1 MVHIPIPVP
10 RLCLSLEFDIEKSEE
25 RPSNERHDAAIKEAA
40 RTVDSFIHFSQHG
53 VTPDAFSAKV
63 VDGADID
70 PDRQLSFA
78 SAHNAPFDPKFHVA
92 SGGPA
97 IRYEFIYSDHHPNDS
112 PDKPSKLFLRI
123 VTSFGKPEETID
135 GVLATRIG
143 LTALEILQGNEVHPT
158 IFPKHK
164 PVPFGM
170 RQYFNFIRHCTLTD
184 LLAIPIG
191 YMQFYLLGI
200 LEKMGI
206 RKESNI
212 FRVNS
217 IASLLKFHE
226 SKHSLESAKYK
237 LYRSDSKGA
246 FKVFLS
252 MVEKWTKR
260 LGLDSYYLLLNV
272 SPLAAAAITYNIKDI
287 TNVKARYRCA
297 FVPEGPPPGEDIW
310 AALNFITASKI
321 LVNNYGVHKHNFSA
335 KPVSYLWDWL
345 HIRSSFNTA
354 ACITINGV
362 FMACYRGL
370 EPSMELLEVPTE
382 TFPTSP
388 TRATANITWNKIMNR
403 EKINESP
410 VDSVKKAE

>member
-10 RLCLSLEFDIEKSEE
+10 RLCLSLEFDIEKSKE

-40 RTVDSFIHFSQHG
+40 RTVDSFINFSQHG

-63 VDGADID
+63 VDGTDID

-97 IRYEFIYSDHHPNDS
+97 IRYEFVYSDRHPNDS

-170 RQYFNFIRHCTLTD
+170 RQVFNFFYHNILNG
-184 LLAIPIG
+184 LLAIPVG
-191 YMQFYLLGI
+191 YMQFYLFSI
-200 LEKMGI
+200 LEKLGVK
-206 RKESNI
+206 KESND

-217 IASLLKFHE
+217 SATLLKFHD
-226 SKHSLESAKYK
+226 SKYSLESAKYE
-237 LYRSDSKGA
+237 LFRSDSKDA
-246 FKVFLS
+246 FKIFISVA
-252 MVEKWTKR
+252 EEWTKR
-260 LGLDSYYLLLNV
+260 LGLKGYLGRP
-272 SPLAAAAITYNIKDI
+272 S
-287 TNVKARYRCA
+287 
-297 FVPEGPPPGEDIW
+297 
-310 AALNFITASKI
+310 
-321 LVNNYGVHKHNFSA
+321 NYIQH
-335 KPVSYLWDWL
+335 
-345 HIRSSFNTA
+345 
-354 ACITINGV
+354 
-362 FMACYRGL
+362 
-370 EPSMELLEVPTE
+370 
-382 TFPTSP
+382 
-388 TRATANITWNKIMNR
+388 
-403 EKINESP
+403 
-410 VDSVKKAE
+410 

>member
-40 RTVDSFIHFSQHG
+40 RTVDSFINFSQHG

-78 SAHNAPFDPKFHVA
+78 SAHNAPFDPNFHVA

-97 IRYEFIYSDHHPNDS
+97 IRYEFVYSDHHPNDS

-170 RQYFNFIRHCTLTD
+170 RQVFNFFYHNILNG
-184 LLAIPIG
+184 LLAIPVG
-191 YMQFYLLGI
+191 YIQFYLFSI
-200 LEKMGI
+200 LEKLGVK
-206 RKESNI
+206 KESND

-217 IASLLKFHE
+217 SATLLKFHD
-226 SKHSLESAKYK
+226 SKYSLESAKYE
-237 LYRSDSKGA
+237 LFRSDSKDA
-246 FKVFLS
+246 FKIFISVA
-252 MVEKWTKR
+252 EEWTKR
-260 LGLDSYYLLLNV
+260 LGLKGYFFLLNV
-272 SPLAAAAITYNIKDI
+272 SPLAAPAITYNIRDI
-287 TNVKARYRCA
+287 INVETRYRSA
-297 FVPEGPPPGEDIW
+297 FAPAGPPPGEDVWPIV
-310 AALNFITASKI
+310 NFAVASKI
-321 LVNNYGVHKHNFSA
+321 AINNYGAHKHNFSA
-335 KPVSYLWDWL
+335 KPVSFLWDWL
-345 HIRSSFNTA
+345 HIRNSVHLA

-362 FMACYRGL
+362 FMACFRGL
-370 EPSMELLEVPTE
+370 EPSFELLEVPKE
-382 TFPTSP
+382 TFSTPPTK
-388 TRATANITWNKIMNR
+388 AIANTTWNKTMI
-403 EKINESP
+403 
-410 VDSVKKAE
+410 